1 MLKAPNENKSLRIN
15 IIPLID
21 IIFLMLVFFMLATNF
36 SKNKEISF
44 SINDQKQ
51 VSKNPNKEKLMI
63 IYLKNNEIIFEKK
76 KIDLE
81 TLEKKFFEKWDSFDF
96 EKIVVLNDKKS
107 QIQLLVST
115 LDVIKKNNIKNVNFS
130 NEP

>member
-51 VSKNPNKEKLMI
+51 VSENPNKEKLMI

-76 KIDLE
+76 KINLE

-107 QIQLLVST
+107 HIQLLVST

>member
-1 MLKAPNENKSLRIN
+1 MLKAPNEKKSLRIN

-51 VSKNPNKEKLMI
+51 VSENPNKEKLMI

-76 KIDLE
+76 KINLE
-81 TLEKKFFEKWDSFDF
+81 TLEKRFFEKWDSFDF

-107 QIQLLVST
+107 HIQLLVST
-115 LDVIKKNNIKNVNFS
+115 LDLIKKNNIKNVNFS

>member
-1 MLKAPNENKSLRIN
+1 MKLFLK
-15 IIPLID
+15 
-21 IIFLMLVFFMLATNF
+21 
-36 SKNKEISF
+36 
-44 SINDQKQ
+44 
-51 VSKNPNKEKLMI
+51 
-63 IYLKNNEIIFEKK
+63 KK

-81 TLEKKFFEKWDSFDF
+81 TLEKKFFKKWDSFDF

>member
-51 VSKNPNKEKLMI
+51 VSENPNKEKLMI

>member
-1 MLKAPNENKSLRIN
+1 MLKTPNEKKSLRIN

-51 VSKNPNKEKLMI
+51 VSENPNKEKLMI

-76 KIDLE
+76 KINLE

-107 QIQLLVST
+107 HIQLLVST